1 MEWRRFR
8 RNFRDQ
14 GWVRVPTVY
23 WRYTTPVVLTLE
35 YLPGTKI
42 SDTARLRAADLDTE
56 LLARRATECYL
67 IQILKHGFL
76 HADCHPGNIAV
87 DPSGAHCPRH
97 FAVSCRVDLTLL
109 VCKVVWV

>member
-1 MEWRRFR
+1 M
-8 RNFRDQ
+8 
-14 GWVRVPTVY
+14 
-23 WRYTTPVVLTLE
+23 VLTLE

-42 SDTARLRAADLDTE
+42 SDTARLRAADLDTQ

-87 DPSGAHCPRH
+87 DPSGASALATVHRLVHLLWLQRNVACFCPRNVASALT
-97 FAVSCRVDLTLL
+97 FGVSPG
-109 VCKVVWV
+109 